1 MMKCVRKILCVC
13 LAAALLLVTV
23 PATAAGTPAFVVSET
38 SGKPGDTVTL
48 TVSTRDNPGIVG
60 LRLNI
65 AYDSAVLELKKADG
79 GDFKG
84 ATFGP
89 WTKNPFTTSWVD
101 AIHPDNKTNGVVV
114 KLTFAIKAS
123 APAGKSVVSVT
134 FDQADV
140 FNLAWEDVVFTTVS
154 GGVTVTGTTKT
165 TSPTTAPTTG
175 GSGSGGAVATAK
187 PLHNVTESDGA
198 DRGLGFLFT
207 LPAKGVKVA
216 QNGAPNISGATI
228 QYKGTDCALVRVGA
242 LLTTNSS
249 VGGSADKMIRFAAG
263 VTDVA
268 ISTLWDATGADC
280 SYAVRLKNIPDSA
293 VGRTVYA
300 RPYYVVKYQGKEVVV
315 YGTIDATTY
324 QKNRK

>member
-1 MMKCVRKILCVC
+1 MMKCVKKILCVC
-13 LAAALLLVTV
+13 LVAALLLVTV
-23 PATAAGTPAFVVSET
+23 PVTAAGTPAFVVSET

-65 AYDSAVLELKKADG
+65 AYDSAALELKKADG

-89 WTKNPFTTSWVD
+89 LTKNPFTTSWVD

-123 APAGKSVVSVT
+123 APAGKSVVSVS

-140 FNLAWEDVVFTTVS
+140 FNLAWEDVIFTTVS
-154 GGVTVTGTTKT
+154 GGVTVTGTTN
-165 TSPTTAPTTG
+165 TTAPTTG
-175 GSGSGGAVATAK
+175 GSGSGDGVTTDK

-216 QNGAPNISGATI
+216 QNGTPTFSGATI
-228 QYKGTDCALVRVGA
+228 SYKGTDCTLVQVGA

-249 VGGSADKMIRFAAG
+249 VGGSADKMIRSAAG

-268 ISTLWDATGADC
+268 VNTLWGATASAC

-300 RPYYVVKYQGKEVVV
+300 RPYYVVKYQGKDVVV
-315 YGTIDATTY
+315 YGSIDATTY